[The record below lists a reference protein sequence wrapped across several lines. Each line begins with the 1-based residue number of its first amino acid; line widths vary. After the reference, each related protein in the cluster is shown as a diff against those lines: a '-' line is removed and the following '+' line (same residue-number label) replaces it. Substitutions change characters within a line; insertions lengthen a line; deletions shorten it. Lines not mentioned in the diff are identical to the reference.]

1 MVELEEAIRR
11 VYASTMNEQSIEY
24 RRKRHLLDVDEQMA
38 LLIQQVAGQQY
49 GDLYMPVAA
58 GMGCSYNP
66 YKWMEHLNPEA
77 GMLRMVMGLGTRAV
91 ERTPGDYPRLI
102 GLDRAQANLRTTLAE
117 RHKFSQR
124 KVDVLDFGTKSLCT
138 KSLEKIL
145 DLFPKWQK
153 KMVLSRDT
161 DAEDMLAERHIYRTI
176 YFADCQGMVDNLEF
190 IRMMR
195 TLMKMLEKEYERPV
209 DVEFAVTSP
218 EEGIWRLNLLQCRPL
233 QTAKSE
239 QVHIPDGVDH
249 EFLFDVRRT
258 SMRRSKEEPID
269 YIVWV
274 DPQKYYEYEY
284 AKKPDVARLISRIN
298 QHFEDTDK
306 KLMLLVPGRIGTS
319 SPELGVPVVYA
330 EISQFSAICEVAYG
344 KAGYHPDLSYGSHMF
359 QDMVEAD
366 VYYGAINDNS
376 KTRLYRPEL
385 LTRYPEVLKDI
396 LPGESQELAD
406 IVKIHD
412 VSRSGATLT
421 LDAQEG
427 RAVCRIRG
435 EQQTAER

>member
-1 MVELEEAIRR
+1 
-11 VYASTMNEQSIEY
+11 
-24 RRKRHLLDVDEQMA
+24 
-38 LLIQQVAGQQY
+38 
-49 GDLYMPVAA
+49 
-58 GMGCSYNP
+58 
-66 YKWMEHLNPEA
+66 
-77 GMLRMVMGLGTRAV
+77 
-91 ERTPGDYPRLI
+91 
-102 GLDRAQANLRTTLAE
+102 
-117 RHKFSQR
+117 
-124 KVDVLDFGTKSLCT
+124 
-138 KSLEKIL
+138 
-145 DLFPKWQK
+145 
-153 KMVLSRDT
+153 
-161 DAEDMLAERHIYRTI
+161 
-176 YFADCQGMVDNLEF
+176 
-190 IRMMR
+190 MMR

-385 LTRYPEVLKDI
+385 LTRYPEVRKDI